1 MKRNGNHI
9 KAIKAN
15 STKSC
20 STKARDL
27 THKMAII
34 PNWQSFCPHPRK
46 YTSSRPHSSP
56 GRVYSKNGFQ
66 NMFRPSSSTTTV
78 ANPILSFLDVKRI
91 LFQKITDKRDELK
104 KAFQLLDTGQNL
116 TVSKS
121 ELRRTIAA
129 FLLPLTREQFQE
141 VLAQVPV
148 TGSGNVPYLE
158 FLSRFGGIDLNIN
171 TIKRGG
177 VSEANCHRTLKD
189 LEVQVAEK
197 VFWNMK
203 TITKAFKLIDVNK
216 TGLVQPQ
223 ELKRL
228 LETFCLKMTDEEY
241 ERVLSPTLCPS
252 WGLQA
257 SVLWR
262 VEALYLHMEIP
273 RENQQA
279 KLSRREHL
287 PSFVASDSI
296 WDNCS
301 LDDIERTFCREFSK
315 SHEKVEK
322 ALSAGDPSKGGYVS
336 LNYLKVVLD
345 TFVYW
350 LPRRIFLQLMKRFG
364 LKTTSKIN
372 WKHFLASFN
381 EPQEF
386 EVSYMVSSKKPSSL
400 GSRNQPQKE
409 SIVTKL
415 FRHGEDSYM
424 ALKKAL
430 LIINTVRFE
439 TLLIEK
445 LIVSKKANTQSKTNK
460 NSVFTHLSI
469 QRTFLSSC
477 YSAALLQV
485 ALGIATT
492 HLSTRRTLPCAESK
506 MPLHL
511 AWNSV
516 EEMVQDAITR
526 HLQAFYDTL
535 QSYDLRDTGT
545 ISRSNFKKIMH
556 TFCPFLTNEH
566 LTKLSSKFQDT
577 VSGRILYKKFL
588 ACVGIKDLPTMPP
601 ICVSKDKSS
610 EHFQKEQQPLPD
622 LSERGP
628 GPRPQLLGWGWSNNQ
643 GGRWSLSSG
652 QGDQGLSTLTSL
664 RQVLEDSGM
673 PMDDTQFSQLTTKI
687 GFKKEGMSYLDFAAG
702 FEAEE
707 CLKLFPRRLK
717 EHFQAVGE
725 MAQKSR
731 TKQKVADSELACEQ
745 AHQYLVIKAKNRWAD
760 LSKNFLETDNEGNG
774 ILRRR
779 DIKNALYGFDIPLTP
794 REFEK
799 LWQSYDTEGRGHI
812 TYQEFLQKLGL
823 RYSPT
828 VHRPYAE
835 DYFNFLGHFTKPQQV
850 QEEIQELQQSTER
863 AVPARAKL
871 EDHYQDISK
880 ALTTLDKSKSGS
892 VSLCKLRKVL
902 RDCGCPLKEVELSSL
917 LNSWGIS
924 QQDNSVNYLDFL
936 RALEKRALEKSQLGS
951 PQSRDQEGSLPINFS
966 TLSPEEIV
974 RNMQE
979 AVESA
984 QPALLQA
991 FSALDKEDTGFVN
1004 ATEFGQVLKDV
1015 CCQLSDNQYHYFL
1028 RKLRIHL
1035 VPYINWKYFLE
1046 TFSSFLEET
1055 ADEWAEKMPR
1065 IPTSSSPGDMA
1076 NRDILE
1082 RLHRA
1087 VASHPHT
1094 IAQELENFDTTKTNT
1109 VSRDEFRAVCA
1120 RHVQIL
1126 TDEQFDRLWSEMP
1139 VNAKGRLKY
1148 PDFLSRFGSEQAAT
1162 PPVSNDSTRAQRGSS
1177 VPVVLERTRS
1187 TVSSPTHDL
1196 KVGSKSRSLPC
1207 VSSQTAKAPATLLD
1221 PHGLGPGCSLP
1232 GVQAAKRLGSG
1243 EPGVGDT
1250 GRGFLWRTGC
1260 EEGRRAVSTGVTW
1273 TLCWSAGVEGG
1284 GPHAE
1289 DQGRSVEAKDTRTP
1303 GSYTLSTPC
1312 HHSSGDSTADYPG
1325 PWASPGALSLS
1336 CGEPGNCHRRPAV
1349 VSAALAEK
1357 FNLDMSKEESQQ
1369 LVLKYDLKNNGRFAY
1384 CDFIQSCVLL
1394 LKAKETALMHRMRIQ
1409 NAQKMVSFLSFW
1421 NHRKAWSLDLGPRV
1435 LARAQVAL
1443 PRALRS
1449 ISLTPGTVSATPTGA
1464 AMWGGA
1470 ATTETAECAW
1480 AWGGAGGPPTAQGVL
1495 PLFPQRHL
1503 QTLGVPFWE
1512 GCRLAWVTVACCV
1525 PQVLRQYSINLS
1537 EEEFFHVLEYYDKTL
1552 SSRVAYNDFLRAF
1565 LQ

>member
-1 MKRNGNHI
+1 M
-9 KAIKAN
+9 
-15 STKSC
+15 
-20 STKARDL
+20 
-27 THKMAII
+27 HKMAII
-34 PNWQSFCPHPRK
+34 PNWQSLCPHPRK

-177 VSEANCHRTLKD
+177 VSEANGYRTLKD
-189 LEVQVAEK
+189 LEVQVGEK
-197 VFWNMK
+197 VFRNMK
-203 TITKAFKLIDVNK
+203 TMTKAFKLIDVNK

-241 ERVLSPTLCPS
+241 KRFSKHYNIDKDTAVDYNVFLKNL
-252 WGLQA
+252 GINNDLKLRYFMGNQ
-257 SVLWR
+257 
-262 VEALYLHMEIP
+262 EIT

-279 KLSRREHL
+279 KLSRRELL

-296 WDNCS
+296 WDSCS
-301 LDDIERTFCREFSK
+301 LDDIERTFGREFSK
-315 SHEKVEK
+315 SYEKVEK

-336 LNYLKVVLD
+336 LNYLKVILD

-386 EVSYMVSSKKPSSL
+386 EVSYMVSSKKPNSL

-409 SIVTKL
+409 NIVTKL

-424 ALKKAL
+424 ALKKASLVPNTKRNVKMTGEELRHILNCIIVNLSDSEFKELMQILDPGGTGMVSISSFIDL
-430 LIINTVRFE
+430 LENP
-439 TLLIEK
+439 
-445 LIVSKKANTQSKTNK
+445 KTN
-460 NSVFTHLSI
+460 
-469 QRTFLSSC
+469 
-477 YSAALLQV
+477 
-485 ALGIATT
+485 
-492 HLSTRRTLPCAESK
+492 RTLPCAESK

-516 EEMVQDAITR
+516 EEMVHDAITR

-535 QSYDLRDTGT
+535 QSYDLRDTGS

-566 LTKLSSKFQDT
+566 LTKLGSKFQDT

-588 ACVGIKDLPTMPP
+588 ACVGIKDLPTIPP
-601 ICVSKDKSS
+601 ISVSKDKSS
-610 EHFQKEQQPLPD
+610 EHFQKEQQQPPD
-622 LSERGP
+622 LSERTKPPEGTTTETKNMTQEEVIEKLKTCVQEQDP
-628 GPRPQLLGWGWSNNQ
+628 VF
-643 GGRWSLSSG
+643 
-652 QGDQGLSTLTSL
+652 
-664 RQVLEDSGM
+664 RQRFLEVSQEPEGKIDLCDFRKVLEDSGM

-702 FEAEE
+702 FEDHRWQEATPPQTPAGFFITAEE

-717 EHFQAVGE
+717 EHFQDAYAAFFKMDTDMDGIISMYDLHKLLLQLRLNLKEREFERFLGLLGLRVTVTLNFRE
-725 MAQKSR
+725 FQHLCEKRTPRTDDAPQRLIR

-760 LSKNFLETDNEGNG
+760 LSKNFIETDNEGNG

-835 DYFNFLGHFTKPQQV
+835 DDFNFLGHFTKPQQA

-863 AVPARAKL
+863 AVPARDKL
-871 EDHYQDISK
+871 KDHYQDISK
-880 ALTTLDKSKSGS
+880 ALATLDKSKTGS
-892 VSLCKLRKVL
+892 VALCKLRKVL

-924 QQDNSVNYLDFL
+924 RQDNPVNYLDFL
-936 RALEKRALEKSQLGS
+936 RALEKSQLGR
-951 PQSRDQEGSLPINFS
+951 PQSRDQEGSLPINVS
-966 TLSPEEIV
+966 TLNPEEIV
-974 RNMQE
+974 KNIQE

-984 QPALLQA
+984 QPALLQT

-1004 ATEFGQVLKDV
+1004 ATEFGQVLKDA

-1046 TFSSFLEET
+1046 NFSSFLEET
-1055 ADEWAEKMPR
+1055 ADEWAEKMPQS
-1065 IPTSSSPGDMA
+1065 PTPSSPGDMA

-1082 RLHRA
+1082 RLHKA

-1094 IAQELENFDTTKTNT
+1094 IAQELENFDTMKTNT
-1109 VSRDEFRAVCA
+1109 VSREEFRAICA

-1148 PDFLSRFGSEQAAT
+1148 PDFLSRFGSARAAT
-1162 PPVSNDSTRAQRGSS
+1162 PPVSDDATRAQRGSS

-1187 TVSSPTHDL
+1187 TISSPTHDL
-1196 KVGSKSRSLPC
+1196 KAGLKSRSLPC
-1207 VSSQTAKAPATLLD
+1207 TPASM
-1221 PHGLGPGCSLP
+1221 GL
-1232 GVQAAKRLGSG
+1232 A
-1243 EPGVGDT
+1243 
-1250 GRGFLWRTGC
+1250 
-1260 EEGRRAVSTGVTW
+1260 
-1273 TLCWSAGVEGG
+1273 
-1284 GPHAE
+1284 
-1289 DQGRSVEAKDTRTP
+1289 
-1303 GSYTLSTPC
+1303 
-1312 HHSSGDSTADYPG
+1312 
-1325 PWASPGALSLS
+1325 
-1336 CGEPGNCHRRPAV
+1336 PGNPPLQNCEPLESKLRKQVQGCWRGLLKECKEKDV
-1349 VSAALAEK
+1349 DKQGTISASEFLALVEK
-1357 FNLDMSKEESQQ
+1357 FNLDTSKEESQQ

-1409 NAQKMVSFLSFW
+1409 NTQKMKEAGTESCSLHMALLRIQPKILQCWRPMRRSFKSYDEGRTGLLSVADF
-1421 NHRKAWSLDLGPRV
+1421 RK
-1435 LARAQVAL
+1435 
-1443 PRALRS
+1443 
-1449 ISLTPGTVSATPTGA
+1449 
-1464 AMWGGA
+1464 
-1470 ATTETAECAW
+1470 
-1480 AWGGAGGPPTAQGVL
+1480 
-1495 PLFPQRHL
+1495 
-1503 QTLGVPFWE
+1503 
-1512 GCRLAWVTVACCV
+1512 
-1525 PQVLRQYSINLS
+1525 VLRQYSINLS

>member
-158 FLSRFGGIDLNIN
+158 FLSRF
-171 TIKRGG
+171 
-177 VSEANCHRTLKD
+177 
-189 LEVQVAEK
+189 
-197 VFWNMK
+197 
-203 TITKAFKLIDVNK
+203 AFKLIDVNK

-241 ERVLSPTLCPS
+241 E
-252 WGLQA
+252 
-257 SVLWR
+257 
-262 VEALYLHMEIP
+262 
-273 RENQQA
+273 
-279 KLSRREHL
+279 REHL

-469 QRTFLSSC
+469 QRT
-477 YSAALLQV
+477 
-485 ALGIATT
+485 
-492 HLSTRRTLPCAESK
+492 TLPCAESK

-622 LSERGP
+622 LSERTEMVGP
-628 GPRPQLLGWGWSNNQ
+628 SGDRSNNLVNQ
-643 GGRWSLSSG
+643 KIG

-702 FEAEE
+702 FEGTEAKPGHPACWGFHGDAEPPE

-717 EHFQAVGE
+717 EHFQVSRTTCGSTCPAPWHREPLRRFMSPLNLNTVIYYFFFL
-725 MAQKSR
+725 SR

-863 AVPARAKL
+863 AVAKL

-1207 VSSQTAKAPATLLD
+1207 VSSQTAKAPATLQQRR
-1221 PHGLGPGCSLP
+1221 GLRNSGAHCGCC
-1232 GVQAAKRLGSG
+1232 R
-1243 EPGVGDT
+1243 
-1250 GRGFLWRTGC
+1250 
-1260 EEGRRAVSTGVTW
+1260 EG
-1273 TLCWSAGVEGG
+1273 
-1284 GPHAE
+1284 
-1289 DQGRSVEAKDTRTP
+1289 TR
-1303 GSYTLSTPC
+1303 
-1312 HHSSGDSTADYPG
+1312 
-1325 PWASPGALSLS
+1325 
-1336 CGEPGNCHRRPAV
+1336 NCHRRPAV

-1409 NAQKMVSFLSFW
+1409 NAQKMVG
-1421 NHRKAWSLDLGPRV
+1421 A
-1435 LARAQVAL
+1435 
-1443 PRALRS
+1443 
-1449 ISLTPGTVSATPTGA
+1449 GA
-1464 AMWGGA
+1464 APGLRPVRRAFLGG
-1470 ATTETAECAW
+1470 
-1480 AWGGAGGPPTAQGVL
+1480 L
-1495 PLFPQRHL
+1495 
-1503 QTLGVPFWE
+1503 
-1512 GCRLAWVTVACCV
+1512 
-1525 PQVLRQYSINLS
+1525 QVLRQYSINLS

>member
-1 MKRNGNHI
+1 MVI
-9 KAIKAN
+9 
-15 STKSC
+15 SW
-20 STKARDL
+20 DL

-622 LSERGP
+622 LSERGHAPSSETTETKKHRAHGLKGGAKP
-628 GPRPQLLGWGWSNNQ
+628 GLPKPQTQNSPSASVLLTMKVMFPDEEKQSKNKK
-643 GGRWSLSSG
+643 
-652 QGDQGLSTLTSL
+652 
-664 RQVLEDSGM
+664 VLEDSGM

-702 FEAEE
+702 FEVFITAEE

-1207 VSSQTAKAPATLLD
+1207 
-1221 PHGLGPGCSLP
+1221 
-1232 GVQAAKRLGSG
+1232 
-1243 EPGVGDT
+1243 
-1250 GRGFLWRTGC
+1250 
-1260 EEGRRAVSTGVTW
+1260 
-1273 TLCWSAGVEGG
+1273 
-1284 GPHAE
+1284 
-1289 DQGRSVEAKDTRTP
+1289 
-1303 GSYTLSTPC
+1303 
-1312 HHSSGDSTADYPG
+1312 
-1325 PWASPGALSLS
+1325 
-1336 CGEPGNCHRRPAV
+1336 GEPGNCHRRPAV

-1503 QTLGVPFWE
+1503 QTLGGTQGRDLDQE
-1512 GCRLAWVTVACCV
+1512 GPQAPLHAQCAELDDKCCWRLREQTLSPVTLGLSWRGPAPTPGRQQRSGRSLPANDLVESA
-1525 PQVLRQYSINLS
+1525 QKVLRQYSINLS

>member
-1 MKRNGNHI
+1 FSSM
-9 KAIKAN
+9 
-15 STKSC
+15 
-20 STKARDL
+20 DL
-27 THKMAII
+27 MHKMAII

-66 NMFRPSSSTTTV
+66 NMLRPPSSTTTV

-158 FLSRFGGIDLNIN
+158 FLSRF
-171 TIKRGG
+171 
-177 VSEANCHRTLKD
+177 A
-189 LEVQVAEK
+189 
-197 VFWNMK
+197 
-203 TITKAFKLIDVNK
+203 ITKAFKLIDVNK

-241 ERVLSPTLCPS
+241 KRFSKHYNIDKDTAVDYHVFLKKL
-252 WGLQA
+252 GVNNDLNLRYFMGNQ
-257 SVLWR
+257 
-262 VEALYLHMEIP
+262 EIT

-279 KLSRREHL
+279 KLSRRAHL
-287 PSFVASDSI
+287 PSFMASDSI
-296 WDNCS
+296 WDNCP

-364 LKTTSKIN
+364 FKTTSKIN

-386 EVSYMVSSKKPSSL
+386 EVSYMVSSKKSSSL
-400 GSRNQPQKE
+400 SSRNQPQKE
-409 SIVTKL
+409 NIVNKL

-430 LIINTVRFE
+430 LIINTRNVKMTGEELRHILNCMIVNLSDSEFKE
-439 TLLIEK
+439 LMQTLDPGGTGT
-445 LIVSKKANTQSKTNK
+445 VS
-460 NSVFTHLSI
+460 I
-469 QRTFLSSC
+469 SSFID
-477 YSAALLQV
+477 LLENPK
-485 ALGIATT
+485 
-492 HLSTRRTLPCAESK
+492 TRRTLPCAESK

-516 EEMVQDAITR
+516 EEMVHDAITR

-588 ACVGIKDLPTMPP
+588 ACVGIKDLPTMPI

-610 EHFQKEQQPLPD
+610 EHFQKEQQQPPD
-622 LSERGP
+622 LSERTKPPEGTATETKNMTQEAVI
-628 GPRPQLLGWGWSNNQ
+628 GKLRTCVQ
-643 GGRWSLSSG
+643 GQDPMFRQRFLQVSQEPEGRIDLCG
-652 QGDQGLSTLTSL
+652 F
-664 RQVLEDSGM
+664 RKVLEDSGM

-702 FEAEE
+702 FKGTEAKPGLQEATPPQTPAGFFFTAQE

-717 EHFQAVGE
+717 EHFQDAYAAFFKMDTDMDGIISMYDLHKLLLQLRLNLKEREFERFLGLLGLRVTVTLNFRE
-725 MAQKSR
+725 FQHLCEKRTPRTDDAPQRLIR

-760 LSKNFLETDNEGNG
+760 LSKNFIETDNEGNG

-799 LWQSYDTEGRGHI
+799 LWQSYDTEGTGHI

-850 QEEIQELQQSTER
+850 QEEIQELHMLSFR
-863 AVPARAKL
+863 DKL

-880 ALTTLDKSKSGS
+880 ALTTLDKSKTGS

-902 RDCGCPLKEVELSSL
+902 RNTGCPAKSELQVNNHWYVSV
-917 LNSWGIS
+917 

-936 RALEKRALEKSQLGS
+936 RALEKSQLGS
-951 PQSRDQEGSLPINFS
+951 PRSRDPEGSLPINFS
-966 TLSPEEIV
+966 TLNPEEIV
-974 RNMQE
+974 KNIQE

-1046 TFSSFLEET
+1046 NFSSFLEET

-1094 IAQELENFDTTKTNT
+1094 IAQELENFDTMKTNT
-1109 VSRDEFRAVCA
+1109 VSRDEFRAVCT

-1126 TDEQFDRLWSEMP
+1126 TDKQFDRLWNEMP

-1148 PDFLSRFGSEQAAT
+1148 PDFLSRFGSERAAT
-1162 PPVSNDSTRAQRGSS
+1162 PPVSDSSTRAQRGSS

-1207 VSSQTAKAPATLLD
+1207 V
-1221 PHGLGPGCSLP
+1221 
-1232 GVQAAKRLGSG
+1232 
-1243 EPGVGDT
+1243 
-1250 GRGFLWRTGC
+1250 
-1260 EEGRRAVSTGVTW
+1260 
-1273 TLCWSAGVEGG
+1273 
-1284 GPHAE
+1284 
-1289 DQGRSVEAKDTRTP
+1289 TP
-1303 GSYTLSTPC
+1303 GTPPLQNC
-1312 HHSSGDSTADYPG
+1312 EPLESKLRKQVQGCWRGLLKECKEKDVDKQGTIS
-1325 PWASPGALSLS
+1325 ASEFL
-1336 CGEPGNCHRRPAV
+1336 
-1349 VSAALAEK
+1349 ALAEK

-1409 NAQKMVSFLSFW
+1409 NTQKMKEAGTESCSLYMVLLRIQPKILHCWRPMRRSFKSYDEGGTGLLSVADF
-1421 NHRKAWSLDLGPRV
+1421 RK
-1435 LARAQVAL
+1435 
-1443 PRALRS
+1443 
-1449 ISLTPGTVSATPTGA
+1449 
-1464 AMWGGA
+1464 
-1470 ATTETAECAW
+1470 
-1480 AWGGAGGPPTAQGVL
+1480 
-1495 PLFPQRHL
+1495 
-1503 QTLGVPFWE
+1503 
-1512 GCRLAWVTVACCV
+1512 
-1525 PQVLRQYSINLS
+1525 VLRQYSINLS
-1537 EEEFFHVLEYYDKTL
+1537 EEEFFHVLEYDKTL